1 MIVSRT
7 HRGVVA
13 QRFQI
18 EELAG
23 SGGMGSVYRARD
35 LEEGNVVALKILHD
49 ADAGPLA
56 IERLHREARALASL
70 NHPGIVRYVAH
81 GETPEGSPFLA
92 MEWLEGADLEHV
104 LKQRRLPLAD
114 TLLLMRMVTEAL
126 AEAHRQ
132 GIVHRGLE
140 L

>member
-1 MIVSRT
+1 MIVSQA
-7 HRGVVA
+7 HGGVVA

-35 LEEGNVVALKILHD
+35 LEDGNLVALKILHD
-49 ADAGPLA
+49 AAAGPSA
-56 IERLHREARALASL
+56 RERLNREARALASL

-81 GETPEGSPFLA
+81 GETREGCPFLA
-92 MEWLEGADLEHV
+92 MEWLDGEDLEHV

-114 TLLLMRMVTEAL
+114 TLLLMRIVTEAL
-126 AEAHRQ
+126 AEAHR
-132 GIVHRGLE
+132 H
-140 L
+140 